1 MDKRKNQIDERNLA
15 IKKLLIV
22 FSVLVCI
29 VVVVLHGGLV
39 NSEEIEKQMVQN
51 LEDVAR
57 QNAAIL
63 ETKIQAQYKLLLS
76 LSQELE
82 GITEENIEDKLE
94 EFQIYME
101 EFHLK
106 RFAIC
111 LPGGMAYS
119 TDGEP
124 ADLSYREFYQRG
136 MEGKCTITGVLSDA
150 LLAEHDLINIMTI
163 PVFDTK
169 GEVSGVF
176 GLTYDTKIF
185 NESLQIESFE
195 GKGYSCIINEQGE
208 IMSAIGSDGLELSH
222 NIIED
227 GLKQDVRNEQV
238 VEKLQDMIR
247 QKEEGSGTMYLSKP
261 CHYYLV
267 PVDLMDGS
275 VTWYIL
281 TIVPSEVLDERTDPI
296 QHNQFIS
303 AFMVMVL
310 VAVGAWMIIIYM
322 REQHRQVMSFAY
334 EDPLTGGANYT
345 KFRLEMERKSNADG
359 SLIVMDIANF
369 NNIAV
374 VAGEASSD
382 IMVKETWTIISD
394 MLRREELAAH
404 IRDDMFLLFLTER
417 EKEKILPRMQQVS
430 EKICKKAREFEVYGI
445 QARYG
450 IYRLT
455 NEETLEHA
463 YSKVMLAREYAVVKL
478 GANYAFYSEVN
489 RVKMQYERQLEDD
502 FPQAIEREEFEVW
515 YQPKYSAA
523 EGKIVGSEALVRWRK
538 EDGSMVSP
546 GEFIPLFEHNGMIV
560 KLDEYMFR
568 AVCRQ
573 QKKWLEE
580 GKVVYPVSINIS
592 RASLYFLDVHKR
604 YQNIMQEYQIEPEYI
619 QLEVTETVME
629 EKKNIYEL
637 LNKFRGMGI
646 KILMDD
652 FGTGYSSLATLSMQ
666 CFDTLKLDKTLIDH
680 IGTKEGETMLYHIIR
695 MGQQIG
701 LHITAE
707 GVESE
712 TQVKFL
718 QTMNCNDIQGFYFSR
733 PVPQKEYE
741 QMIN

>member
-1 MDKRKNQIDERNLA
+1 MDKRKNQIDEKNLA
-15 IKKLLIV
+15 VKKLLIV

-29 VVVVLHGGLV
+29 VVVVLHSGFV

-76 LSQELE
+76 LSRELE
-82 GITEENIEDKLE
+82 GITEENIEGKLE

-124 ADLSYREFYQRG
+124 ANLSYREFYQRG

-163 PVFDTK
+163 PVFDAK

-303 AFMVMVL
+303 AFTVMVL
-310 VAVGAWMIIIYM
+310 VAVGAWIIIIYM

-334 EDPLTGGANYT
+334 EDPLTGGENYT

-374 VAGEASSD
+374 VAGEAASD
-382 IMVKETWTIISD
+382 IMVKETWLIISD

-404 IRDDMFLLFLTER
+404 IRDDMFLLFLTEW
-417 EKEKILPRMQQVS
+417 EKEKILPRMQQIS

-450 IYRLT
+450 IYRMT
-455 NEETLEHA
+455 KEETLEHA

-489 RVKMQYERQLEDD
+489 RVKMQYEKQLEDG
-502 FPQAIEREEFEVW
+502 FPQAIEEKNLKCGISQNTV
-515 YQPKYSAA
+515 QLK
-523 EGKIVGSEALVRWRK
+523 GKL
-538 EDGSMVSP
+538 
-546 GEFIPLFEHNGMIV
+546 
-560 KLDEYMFR
+560 
-568 AVCRQ
+568 
-573 QKKWLEE
+573 
-580 GKVVYPVSINIS
+580 
-592 RASLYFLDVHKR
+592 
-604 YQNIMQEYQIEPEYI
+604 
-619 QLEVTETVME
+619 
-629 EKKNIYEL
+629 
-637 LNKFRGMGI
+637 
-646 KILMDD
+646 
-652 FGTGYSSLATLSMQ
+652 
-666 CFDTLKLDKTLIDH
+666 
-680 IGTKEGETMLYHIIR
+680 
-695 MGQQIG
+695 
-701 LHITAE
+701 
-707 GVESE
+707 
-712 TQVKFL
+712 
-718 QTMNCNDIQGFYFSR
+718 
-733 PVPQKEYE
+733 
-741 QMIN
+741 